1 MKECN
6 KVFLFL
12 LIMVNISMFFTFP
25 SSAVEFPVSDNSVNS
40 IDVLQW
46 KYKTVN
52 GTVYKR
58 LYNTTTQQWI
68 TEWEQIS

>member
-1 MKECN
+1 
-6 KVFLFL
+6 
-12 LIMVNISMFFTFP
+12 MFFTFP

-52 GTVYKR
+52 GIVYKR

-68 TEWEQIS
+68 TEWERIS